1 MGLREFL
8 NKPAPQ
14 WAQSLGRVIPSARN
28 FASALERTPKASVNF
43 KNPIARGAAN
53 IALDST
59 VNIPSNLLRSWGKT
73 VGGFTNNAS
82 ARQQIGNVGELGLN
96 LASAFPI
103 SKAVGAFKGAMQAP
117 SQRAIANAI
126 TSGAKTGLKFGA
138 GYGAGYGATGAL
150 QENQG
155 ALETMKRAL
164 LGGTQGALFGGVLG
178 GAIPAA
184 GSLRTTLG
192 NSIRNRMPGQI
203 TNERIP
209 AHLYGNRKIFN
220 AERPLPEGYYR
231 AGRSGSPAGFETGGI
246 HPREIPGVYGMRKL
260 AAQEVER
267 GRLSPTLTDWRKGL
281 GEAIPRPGM
290 SIKAVDD
297 PLLQEARSGKY
308 ANAEEFVK
316 AQENTIADTLYLAN
330 KEAKKFRDTRRLI
343 KETLFEGFDYDHL
356 FEDKQFKKFSSKY
369 KEKYPNSRGSVDD
382 VIEKVD
388 GVPPKEILDEINSE
402 IDDLDKVTDKLY
414 DISDEAEEVFDDY
427 GNSYT
432 KKDYGSL
439 LKDYNEKIAKRNELE
454 EEFSKML
461 TKSDLHSMLKE
472 NFGDSL
478 YQKKEEIIKKLGVE
492 PVEYHKFISDE
503 ENVYPMYKIGDK
515 TFHSVIP
522 KENFSGDIKK
532 LKELEE
538 IPSESLLGKEFD
550 EKDLDYLLENI
561 KTKSQLTDIYNKA
574 QGGKKVNK
582 K

>member
-267 GRLSPTLTDWRKGL
+267 GRLSPTLTDWGKGL
-281 GEAIPRPGM
+281 IESMPRI
-290 SIKAVDD
+290 SKKKAH
-297 PLLQEARSGKY
+297 
-308 ANAEEFVK
+308 
-316 AQENTIADTLYLAN
+316 
-330 KEAKKFRDTRRLI
+330 KK
-343 KETLFEGFDYDHL
+343 
-356 FEDKQFKKFSSKY
+356 
-369 KEKYPNSRGSVDD
+369 
-382 VIEKVD
+382 
-388 GVPPKEILDEINSE
+388 
-402 IDDLDKVTDKLY
+402 
-414 DISDEAEEVFDDY
+414 
-427 GNSYT
+427 
-432 KKDYGSL
+432 
-439 LKDYNEKIAKRNELE
+439 
-454 EEFSKML
+454 
-461 TKSDLHSMLKE
+461 
-472 NFGDSL
+472 
-478 YQKKEEIIKKLGVE
+478 
-492 PVEYHKFISDE
+492 
-503 ENVYPMYKIGDK
+503 
-515 TFHSVIP
+515 
-522 KENFSGDIKK
+522 
-532 LKELEE
+532 
-538 IPSESLLGKEFD
+538 
-550 EKDLDYLLENI
+550 
-561 KTKSQLTDIYNKA
+561 
-574 QGGKKVNK
+574 
-582 K
+582 